1 MARAGAATVAA
12 ADVEPRNACI
22 APWMGVPRGAA
33 PATGSRAA
41 ARAATARAD
50 RGGVRASAVAS
61 QGAAT
66 AAAADVE
73 LRNACIALWTEV
85 PCGPPPAGVRGWRPA
100 QRQHGSVERNMLA
113 TGVGQAAGATVA
125 RAVLELRDARIAL
138 WTEVPCGPPPAGGRR
153 WRPAR
158 RQHGSVERSML
169 ATGVGQAAAA
179 TLAAAVS
186 GPRNVDCAL
195 GNRAGWRA

>member
-1 MARAGAATVAA
+1 MLATGAGQSAGATVAHA
-12 ADVEPRNACI
+12 VFELRDARI
-22 APWMGVPRGAA
+22 ALRTEVPRG
-33 PATGSRAA
+33 PT
-41 ARAATARAD
+41 
-50 RGGVRASAVAS
+50 
-61 QGAAT
+61 
-66 AAAADVE
+66 
-73 LRNACIALWTEV
+73 
-85 PCGPPPAGVRGWRPA
+85 PAGVRRWRPA
-100 QRQHGSVERNMLA
+100 RRQHGSVELGMLA
-113 TGVGQAAGATVA
+113 TAAGQAAGATVA

-138 WTEVPCGPPPAGGRR
+138 WTEVPCGPPPAGVRR